1 VSAADSSAARAEE
14 GFWVAVLPFK
24 DSGGNADLT
33 ALAKGLAE
41 DTVTGLSRFS
51 YLRVISRSSTAHYAN
66 ESADVCAAG
75 KRTRCPLCDGRQP
88 AQAGT
93 KLRSSH
99 RRMKRDVGA
108 TIQRDVERW
117 RCSGSQVVADL
128 SQLGT
133 SGSVKCFGISRGN
146 GKVSTTNRPVTG

>member
-1 VSAADSSAARAEE
+1 MSQRT
-14 GFWVAVLPFK
+14 FVLPVK
-24 DSGGNADLT
+24 ELGARYVMEGS
-33 ALAKGLAE
+33 
-41 DTVTGLSRFS
+41 
-51 YLRVISRSSTAHYAN
+51 LR
-66 ESADVCAAG
+66 
-75 KRTRCPLCDGRQP
+75 
-88 AQAGT
+88 QAGT

-133 SGSVKCFGISRGN
+133 SGPVKCFGIS
-146 GKVSTTNRPVTG
+146 

>member
-88 AQAGT
+88 APGRNKAPLVPPSYEEGRRRDDT
-93 KLRSSH
+93 TGCREMALLRFS
-99 RRMKRDVGA
+99 
-108 TIQRDVERW
+108 
-117 RCSGSQVVADL
+117 SGSR
-128 SQLGT
+128 SF
-133 SGSVKCFGISRGN
+133 SVGHFWVG
-146 GKVSTTNRPVTG
+146 